1 MDTVSATPAI
11 RQAERAEDHPPKR
24 SGRGGPERLEPR
36 VAGGLT
42 SKTNPNSPRA
52 QPVPWHYAKYVSALL
67 AEDADL
73 RQQRRH
79 VRRAQ
84 RSVLWD
90 KSRLERVRKCGRVP
104 VDQVTVRSNAGVA
117 HFTGLATCGSIWACP
132 CCSAKI
138 RNVRANEV
146 SAAAAAWH
154 QAGNTVVMS
163 TLTFPHDM
171 GMRLAKLMPVV
182 ADGFRSLISG
192 RVWAGTPER
201 HVPERPSKRG
211 GMLPARY
218 YPPKPGM
225 RDQLGVAGT
234 IRSVEVTYGE
244 HGWHPHAHVLVFLHG
259 DSSENIARLAIYLR
273 KRWDAWVVG
282 QGYRAPHPTWGVDV
296 SVCSSAADAG
306 AYIAKTQDGAAV
318 GNELVRADMK
328 NGRDGSRTPFEI
340 LDDFRWTGNLEDL
353 ALWHEYE
360 AATKGHQAIT
370 WSKGLKER
378 LAVIEKTDEEIAAE
392 QVGGEDI
399 AVIPPR
405 VWERIVAIPG
415 LDGAVLDAAE
425 TGGLDA
431 INDLLKR
438 HGAGR
443 VRPP

>member
-1 MDTVSATPAI
+1 MSTVPTQAPL
-11 RQAERAEDHPPKR
+11 RQAVRLRVAEDHPPKR

-42 SKTNPNSPRA
+42 LQNNPTNPRA

-84 RSVLWD
+84 RSVLWE

-132 CCSAKI
+132 VCSAKV
-138 RNVRANEV
+138 RNGRAAEI
-146 SAAAAAWH
+146 SEGAASWH
-154 QAGNTVVMS
+154 LAGNTVLMV

-171 GMRLAKLMPVV
+171 GMRLAKLLPLV

-192 RVWAGTPER
+192 RPWLRT
-201 HVPERPSKRG
+201 
-211 GMLPARY
+211 
-218 YPPKPGM
+218 
-225 RDQLGVAGT
+225 RDQLGIVGT
-234 IRSVEVTYGE
+234 IRAVEVTHGDN
-244 HGWHPHAHVLVFLHG
+244 GWHPHAQTLFFMEG
-259 DSSENIARLAIYLR
+259 DSDAERIVALILYLR
-273 KRWDAWVVG
+273 DRWATWITG
-282 QGYRAPHPTWGVDV
+282 QGYRTPHATIGVDV
-296 SVCSSAADAG
+296 QVCASAAEAG
-306 AYIAKTQDGAAV
+306 LYIAKTQDGRSV
-318 GNELVRADMK
+318 GNEMARGDMK
-328 NGRDGSRTPFEI
+328 SGRHGSRTPFEI
-340 LDDFRWTGNLEDL
+340 LDDFRWTGDTEHL

-370 WSKGLKER
+370 WSPRLRGRLKVAER
-378 LAVIEKTDEEIAAE
+378 TDEEIAAE
-392 QVGGEDI
+392 EVGGEDI

-425 TGGLDA
+425 TGGLAA

-438 HGAGR
+438 HGVGR
-443 VRPP
+443 ARPP